1 MANKHFVAKTAEKYT
16 DHVSTLVGTVA
27 VAAAVGFISLVIG
40 PDAAGGSLFD
50 LAGAFFSLSGYTI
63 TWGMAVGALTAALAY
78 GSNQTLDAVV
88 NAKDSWKETEGLAAL
103 FAVGFPLALAVPA
116 VAGVFTGDV
125 TMQGIGTS
133 AYAYAMFHLNNN

>member
-1 MANKHFVAKTAEKYT
+1 MAKHQVAKTVEQYS
-16 DHVSTLVGTVA
+16 DHVSTVVGTVA

-63 TWGMAVGALTAALAY
+63 TWGMAIGALAAAIAY

-103 FAVGFPLALAVPA
+103 FAVGFPVALAVPTI
-116 VAGVFTGDV
+116 AGFFTGDV
-125 TMQGIGTS
+125 MVQGVGTA
-133 AYAYAMFHLNNN
+133 AYAYAMFVLNNN